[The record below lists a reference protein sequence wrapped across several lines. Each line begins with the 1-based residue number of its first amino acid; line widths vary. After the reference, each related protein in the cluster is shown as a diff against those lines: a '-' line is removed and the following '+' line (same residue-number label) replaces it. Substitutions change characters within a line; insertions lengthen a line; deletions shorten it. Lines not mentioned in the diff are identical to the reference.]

1 MNSNY
6 SLDIISYSVSITL
19 PKTLQYL
26 PALTRRVQTTSNRYL
41 KPFGQG
47 PSCDSNAKRN
57 QKQSQQ
63 IVENRPQWYPIRLD
77 AKIHSKISC
86 SQKKKEKNKISP
98 SGIFQFPSFS
108 LQVHNLS
115 NVENTSKHHISSS
128 VCSTAQFGL
137 LNPHL
142 NPFSWLNHHV

>member
-1 MNSNY
+1 MEVGTSRMNSNY

-47 PSCDSNAKRN
+47 PSCDSNATRN

-63 IVENRPQWYPIRLD
+63 IVGNRPQWSPIRSGCKNSFQNLLLT
-77 AKIHSKISC
+77 
-86 SQKKKEKNKISP
+86 KKKNEISP

-128 VCSTAQFGL
+128 VCSTAQFGC
-137 LNPHL
+137 
-142 NPFSWLNHHV
+142 